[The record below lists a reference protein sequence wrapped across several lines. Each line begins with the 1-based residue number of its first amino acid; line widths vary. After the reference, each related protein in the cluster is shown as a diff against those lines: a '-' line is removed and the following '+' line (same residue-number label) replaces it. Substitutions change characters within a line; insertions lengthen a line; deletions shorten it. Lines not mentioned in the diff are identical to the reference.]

1 MCQTGSNQSCVE
13 LIKIAASAQGATTL
27 KQHFCRQFSSVCP
40 VWCRLS
46 IVVCGNFQ
54 RRHVVRSSLTLVK
67 SKEQIEGIHSQNW
80 ERIVRKKKMETRRSL
95 RIKEKIKHD
104 KEESSLESESDS
116 NSENR
121 KNEDNGKQK
130 SSKEELILLKL
141 KNIMKYICQWQ

>member
-1 MCQTGSNQSCVE
+1 M
-13 LIKIAASAQGATTL
+13 
-27 KQHFCRQFSSVCP
+27 
-40 VWCRLS
+40 
-46 IVVCGNFQ
+46 
-54 RRHVVRSSLTLVK
+54 
-67 SKEQIEGIHSQNW
+67 
-80 ERIVRKKKMETRRSL
+80 